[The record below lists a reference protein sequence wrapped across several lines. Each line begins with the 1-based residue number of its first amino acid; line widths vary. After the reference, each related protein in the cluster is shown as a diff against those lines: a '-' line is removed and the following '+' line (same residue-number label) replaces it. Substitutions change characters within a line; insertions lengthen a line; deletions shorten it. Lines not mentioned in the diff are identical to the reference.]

1 MTNRKQELRREMRE
15 KLASLSS
22 ADVRAKSAAIWEQC
36 LLVTEFVTA
45 DWVLAYVSR
54 GHEVATH
61 EFIKRLLA
69 MGKHVCVPK
78 FDEPTSQYVVS
89 ELHDFDKDLVK
100 GKFGILE
107 PCAEAVRRVE
117 PGKLGA
123 LLVPGLA
130 FDMMGN
136 RLGRGLGFFDR
147 ILQETTGAKLALAYD
162 FQSVETVPAEKH
174 DVRMDFI
181 ITETRVVN
189 VKRT

>member
-1 MTNRKQELRREMRE
+1 MTIAITKEQLRRQMR
-15 KLASLSS
+15 
-22 ADVRAKSAAIWEQC
+22 QC
-36 LLVTEFVTA
+36 LFLPEFAAA
-45 DWVLAYVSR
+45 DWVLAYVSL

-61 EFIKRLLA
+61 ALIKQLLVA
-69 MGKHVCVPK
+69 DKHVCVPK
-78 FDEPTSQYVVS
+78 FDEAMGEYVVS
-89 ELHDFDKDLVK
+89 ELCDFDMELVE

-107 PCAEAVRRVE
+107 PGSEAVRCVD

-130 FDMMGN
+130 FDEMGN
-136 RLGRGLGFFDR
+136 RLGRGRGYFDR
-147 ILQETTGAKLALAYD
+147 ILQKTTGAKLALAYD
-162 FQSVETVPAEKH
+162 FQLVEEVPAAEH